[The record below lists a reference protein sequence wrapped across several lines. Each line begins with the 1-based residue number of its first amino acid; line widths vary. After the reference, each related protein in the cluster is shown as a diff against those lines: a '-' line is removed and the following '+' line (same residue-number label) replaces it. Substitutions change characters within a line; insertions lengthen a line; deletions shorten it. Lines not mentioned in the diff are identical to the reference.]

1 MPTVAV
7 ILGFRLDLSL
17 EIHKKIEKFTIKE
30 IEYSFLIILGV
41 TTVIVASFIL
51 TVICCI
57 HKQLVKPIK

>member
-17 EIHKKIEKFTIKE
+17 EIHKKIEKFTEKE
-30 IEYSFLIILGV
+30 IENSFGIILGV
-41 TTVIVASFIL
+41 TAIIVASFTL

-57 HKQLVKPIK
+57 NKQLVKPIK